1 MASLSRD
8 NLRLKLSQ
16 RKEKR
21 MRFFIYLFIALLAWT
36 ISCEK
41 DDDTGADASDA
52 AVDVLP
58 DVADD
63 ARGDV
68 ALDVAEDV
76 ADASD
81 DVAVDDSG
89 ADAQEE

>member
-41 DDDTGADASDA
+41 SDDTEADDAS
-52 AVDVLP
+52 VDVLP
-58 DVADD
+58 DAADD
-63 ARGDV
+63 ASGDV
-68 ALDVAEDV
+68 ALDAAEDV
-76 ADASD
+76 VDASD